1 MRLESAAMECD
12 DDEMLI
18 ATTNDLPGYRI
29 EEVYGEVTGLTARAR
44 NIGAQFGAGLKS
56 LVGGELKG
64 LTKQLM
70 QSREEALARLMEA
83 ATSRGANAVIAMR
96 FDANE
101 VSAGYQEIVAYGT
114 AVRVTKNAWPKQE
127 WTLGSWLQIAQTG
140 RRSARGRG
148 WFRRSARLPDR
159 LLRAGQLGRVAV
171 PPRILAARTG
181 ELLIIPYG
189 PGKTFTTKRHSPTRA
204 GRSPVGAG

>member
-1 MRLESAAMECD
+1 VRLEVAAIECD

-29 EEVYGEVTGLTARAR
+29 DEVYGEVTGLTVRSR
-44 NIGAQFGAGLKS
+44 NIGAQLGAGLKS

-70 QSREEALARLMEA
+70 QSREEALARLVEA

-101 VSAGYQEIVAYGT
+101 VSSGYQEIVAYGT
-114 AVRVTKNAWPKQE
+114 AVRVTKNA
-127 WTLGSWLQIAQTG
+127 
-140 RRSARGRG
+140 
-148 WFRRSARLPDR
+148 
-159 LLRAGQLGRVAV
+159 
-171 PPRILAARTG
+171 
-181 ELLIIPYG
+181 
-189 PGKTFTTKRHSPTRA
+189 
-204 GRSPVGAG
+204 